1 MRLIMID
8 IDIDDAARDEVL
20 FAFQLA
26 HPRPTPADVTEW
38 VGRHPDLR
46 AVIMEHAAALIEAD
60 LAGEIDVPLQENEL
74 ARGRSVTLDLI
85 HRFEQGVRTAAVTQG
100 GATLV
105 DLLQAAGKTLPVLAR
120 EIGAGR
126 PMLTDY
132 VSGSMSPPVEPR
144 LTAAVSKALGLTV
157 AAVEAAFA
165 TTLAK
170 PVIARAKAD
179 GTPVVLRR
187 SYDEIVR
194 GDSTMTDERK
204 AFWLQGI

>member
-1 MRLIMID
+1 MT
-8 IDIDDAARDEVL
+8 DIDDAARDEIL

-26 HPRPTPADVTEW
+26 HPRPTPADVTDW

-46 AVIMEHAAALIEAD
+46 AAIMEHAAALIEAD
-60 LAGEIDVPLQENEL
+60 LSGEIDVPVQEDEL
-74 ARGRSVTLDLI
+74 ARGRSVTLDLM
-85 HRFEQGVRTAAVTQG
+85 HRFEQVARTTPATPG
-100 GATLV
+100 GASLI
-105 DLLQAAGKTLPVLAR
+105 DLLQAAGKALPALAR

-132 VSGSMSPPVEPR
+132 VSGLMSPPVGPR
-144 LTAAVSKALGLTV
+144 LTAAMSDALGVTA

-165 TTLAK
+165 ITLTRPLA
-170 PVIARAKAD
+170 ARAKAD

-187 SYDEIVR
+187 SYDDVVR

-204 AFWLQGI
+204 AFWLEGI